1 MIFYLEKIVTDY
13 KLMQSEQF
21 DTIIKLFESKI
32 ILNRGHV
39 PVNVRK
45 VKRNKSKICV
55 VPQER

>member
-45 VKRNKSKICV
+45 VSRNKLKICV